1 MSAIRSYFARQPDPY
16 AGGDLDNAQRIGTVV
31 WALLTALTAFLVS
44 LNPPTGPLGPAG
56 WGVAACLIIAGLLAF
71 KLMRTQ
77 RIRTWESLLAISYG
91 TVASIAVLQWLGG
104 GMNAPFRGLLLLPV
118 LMVGATQPPRRI
130 AAFMGFVLIVLVFP
144 FFYDSWDGS
153 RAEGITAGFVIWCA
167 LAVGASVAM
176 MDIRRQR
183 VALEAAGDEAR
194 AEARIDALTGL
205 PNRRAYDELLV
216 TEVARARRLDLTMSL
231 AMIDIV
237 DFKTINDRWS
247 PAEGDRCLRELADA
261 LRETLREPDFC
272 FRWGGDEFVLV
283 LAGTRSDE
291 TSSIADRLES
301 AVSSSC
307 ARPDGTPLRIR
318 FATVELRD
326 GLSPREL
333 TEMAGVAMTAAKLDG
348 AQTTN
353 ATSST

>member
-1 MSAIRSYFARQPDPY
+1 
-16 AGGDLDNAQRIGTVV
+16 
-31 WALLTALTAFLVS
+31 
-44 LNPPTGPLGPAG
+44 
-56 WGVAACLIIAGLLAF
+56 
-71 KLMRTQ
+71 
-77 RIRTWESLLAISYG
+77 
-91 TVASIAVLQWLGG
+91 
-104 GMNAPFRGLLLLPV
+104 
-118 LMVGATQPPRRI
+118 
-130 AAFMGFVLIVLVFP
+130 
-144 FFYDSWDGS
+144 
-153 RAEGITAGFVIWCA
+153 
-167 LAVGASVAM
+167 M

-194 AEARIDALTGL
+194 AEARIDSLTGL

-216 TEVARARRLDLTMSL
+216 TEVARARRLDLPMSL

-283 LAGTRSDE
+283 LAGTRSAE
-291 TSSIADRLES
+291 TSSIAERLES
-301 AVSSSC
+301 AVSSTC

-326 GLSPREL
+326 DLSPREL
-333 TEMAGVAMTAAKLDG
+333 TEMAGVAMTATKLEGG